1 MKKFLNY
8 LLANSDRYLPGLS
21 GSLPKHYVGWKGRWM
36 AEYLRVRHP
45 VRTLHSIWN
54 QYRINVYF
62 LWIKILHQIQGNFV
76 AIFKAVTLRMSAVS
90 RTSLLAARACRAWL
104 SQFDLLKHVQH
115 CGLVNLIWLLPI
127 WYWARFWII
136 IIIPFV
142 HPILHI
148 KAIKLPAINC
158 RSKKVLGWLAVEKVC
173 GCSLGSILGKN
184 IGDAVYSPRFVYG

>member
-36 AEYLRVRHP
+36 VEYLRVRYP

-54 QYRINVYF
+54 QCRINVYF

-90 RTSLLAARACRAWL
+90 RTSLLAARACRAWRL
-104 SQFDLLKHVQH
+104 RHDAVWSFEARTTLRMGEFDTV
-115 CGLVNLIWLLPI
+115 I
-127 WYWARFWII
+127 ADM
-136 IIIPFV
+136 
-142 HPILHI
+142 
-148 KAIKLPAINC
+148 
-158 RSKKVLGWLAVEKVC
+158 
-173 GCSLGSILGKN
+173 ILGTLLN
-184 IGDAVYSPRFVYG
+184 NYHYSFCSSNFAHKSD